1 MVEKKTDRRVIK
13 TKHAI
18 FKAFVELLNEKD
30 VNQITIT
37 DIAKKANINRKTFYN
52 YYSDAYEV
60 MEEIENLTVEAFINN
75 MGTVEFTNMADF
87 LTEIFI
93 KFTETVNNDL
103 QCFNLLFKTNNRSFL
118 IVKIVE
124 ALKKYVQKRIEESNE
139 LDMRRFEVVSN
150 FYLSGV
156 LSVYMNWFMNNYD
169 QSIEEIS
176 ALLTE
181 LVLHGIQK
189 KWPGN

>member
-1 MVEKKTDRRVIK
+1 MEKKTDRRVIK

-93 KFTETVNNDL
+93 QFTETVNKDL
-103 QCFNLLFKTNNRSFL
+103 EFFNLLFKTNNRSFL

-124 ALKKYVQKRIEESNE
+124 ALKEYVQKRIEESNE
-139 LDMRRFEVVSN
+139 LDIPRFEVVSN

>member
-1 MVEKKTDRRVIK
+1 MEQKTDRRVIK

-18 FKAFVELLNEKD
+18 YKAFVELLNEKD

-93 KFTETVNNDL
+93 KFTETVNKDL
-103 QCFNLLFKTNNRSFL
+103 EFFNLLFKTNNRSFL

-124 ALKKYVQKRIEESNE
+124 ALKEYVQKRIEESNE

-150 FYLSGV
+150 SYLSGV

>member
-1 MVEKKTDRRVIK
+1 
-13 TKHAI
+13 
-18 FKAFVELLNEKD
+18 
-30 VNQITIT
+30 
-37 DIAKKANINRKTFYN
+37 
-52 YYSDAYEV
+52 
-60 MEEIENLTVEAFINN
+60 
-75 MGTVEFTNMADF
+75 MADF

-103 QCFNLLFKTNNRSFL
+103 QFFNLLFKTNNRSFL

>member
-37 DIAKKANINRKTFYN
+37 DIAKKANINLKTFYN

-103 QCFNLLFKTNNRSFL
+103 QFFNLLFKTNNRSFL

>member
-1 MVEKKTDRRVIK
+1 MEKKTDRRVIK

-52 YYSDAYEV
+52 YYSDVYEV
-60 MEEIENLTVEAFINN
+60 MKEIENLTVEAFINN
-75 MGTVEFTNMADF
+75 MGTVEFINMADF

-93 KFTETVNNDL
+93 KFTETVNKDL
-103 QCFNLLFKTNNRSFL
+103 EFFNLLFKTNNRSFL
-118 IVKIVE
+118 IVKIVK
-124 ALKKYVQKRIEESNE
+124 ALKKYVKKRIEESNE
-139 LDMRRFEVVSN
+139 LDMHRFEVVSN

>member
-1 MVEKKTDRRVIK
+1 MEKKTDRRVIK

-30 VNQITIT
+30 INQITIT
-37 DIAKKANINRKTFYN
+37 DIAKRANINRKTFYN
-52 YYSDAYEV
+52 YYSDVNGV
-60 MEEIENLTVEAFINN
+60 MEEIQNLVVAAFIKNI
-75 MGTVEFTNMADF
+75 GTIEFTNMADF
-87 LTEIFI
+87 LTKIFI
-93 KFTETVNNDL
+93 KFTETVNHDL
-103 QCFNLLFKTNNRSFL
+103 EFYGLLFKTNNRSFL

-124 ALKKYVQKRIEESNE
+124 ALKEYVQKRIEESNE
-139 LDMRRFEVVSN
+139 LDIPRFEVVSN

-189 KWPGN
+189 NWPGN

>member
-1 MVEKKTDRRVIK
+1 MEKKTDRRVIK

-93 KFTETVNNDL
+93 KFTETVNKDL
-103 QCFNLLFKTNNRSFL
+103 EFFNLLFKTNNRSFL

-124 ALKKYVQKRIEESNE
+124 ALKEYVQKRIEESNE
-139 LDMRRFEVVSN
+139 LDIPRFEVVSN

-189 KWPGN
+189 NWPGN